1 MPMNRLWSSR
11 LRHVRIPTARE
22 LYTATPVDSAELQE
36 ILETQFFSSIRL
48 KNGTYKFTYSRRLDD
63 LNELTR
69 KVIPPNRPLE
79 VMDVAVSSGVST
91 LEWIADLNSAG
102 IEHRMTAGDLTMT
115 ALLLSFGNNLH

>member
-11 LRHVRIPTARE
+11 LQDVRVPTARE
-22 LYTATPVDSAELQE
+22 LYTTPVASAELQE
-36 ILETQFFSSIRL
+36 ILETQFFSSIQL
-48 KNGTYKFTYSRRLDD
+48 KNRTYKFTYSRRLDD

-102 IEHRMTAGDLTMT
+102 IEHNMTAGDLTMT
-115 ALLLSFGNNLH
+115 ALLFSFGNN